1 MKLTKNFSK
10 SEFSC
15 KCGCE
20 MPKNIENNVK
30 KLAIQL
36 QIIRDIVN
44 VPIKINSGYRC
55 EKHNSSIKGSSKNS
69 QHLKGKAADI
79 VIKGYD
85 PILKTFP
92 LLDQLVE
99 EGELIIGGIGKYS
112 TFTHIDIR
120 KNRARW

>member
-1 MKLTKNFSK
+1 
-10 SEFSC
+10 
-15 KCGCE
+15 
-20 MPKNIENNVK
+20 MPKNIEDNVK

-69 QHLKGKAADI
+69 QHLEGKAADI

-92 LLDQLVE
+92 LLDQLIE
-99 EGELIIGGIGKYS
+99 EGELIIGGMGKYS

>member
-1 MKLTKNFSK
+1 MRLTENFSK

-20 MPKNIENNVK
+20 MPKNIENNIK

-69 QHLKGKAADI
+69 QHLEGKAADI

-92 LLDQLVE
+92 LLDQLIE
-99 EGELIIGGIGKYS
+99 EGELIIGGMGKYS

-120 KNRARW
+120 KKRARW